1 MTEKDTLT
9 MNGATETE
17 NIRNAAKEDAFEK
30 ILKFSSEK
38 ALLVTS

>member
-1 MTEKDTLT
+1 MKDDRKHS
-9 MNGATETE
+9 GATETE